1 MKIVIAFALLLLSA
15 RCYSQQMTYKD
26 LIGVWRGHWE
36 IDDSTKP
43 YAPGS
48 LEVTDSVNAGW
59 RLWTNQLTNFT
70 YTLKKSRTSDK
81 TMFVMT
87 GVNYQNDTIT
97 TLAYLTK
104 CGNDTLKIQWLVN
117 TATLSK
123 KDTSQFKNTVILV
136 RGKGFVNSTVSFY
149 NFDLV

>member
-1 MKIVIAFALLLLSA
+1 VWQVIQSQKKKEEMKIVIAFTFILLTA
-15 RCYSQQMTYKD
+15 KCYSQQITYKD
-26 LIGVWRGHWE
+26 LIGVWHGHWE

-70 YTLKKSRTSDK
+70 YILNKSRTYDK
-81 TMFVMT
+81 IMFIMT

-97 TLAYLTK
+97 TIAYLTK
-104 CGNDTLKIQWLVN
+104 YGNDTLKIQWLVN

-123 KDTSQFKNTVILV
+123 KDTSQFKNAVILV
-136 RGKGFVNSTVSFY
+136 RVK
-149 NFDLV
+149 